1 MSLRLRLL
9 LLIGVSLSLLWGGV
23 AIWMLRDLSDEVG
36 RTLDQRLAMSAQMV
50 AGLMSQNPAA
60 WDGRT
65 GKAGVSTLNMPTT
78 AKGLACQVSLRGEVI
93 ARTPGARPEVVA
105 AVAPG
110 FAEREIRGG
119 RWRSYTVEAH
129 GLRVTTADRLAE
141 RNTLL
146 RNVMAATALPFL
158 VAMIGSLMVLWFGVK
173 SGLRPL
179 ERLRQALAR
188 RAPDELTP
196 IAVSPLSRDLLP
208 LVNTLNQLLQRMSV
222 TFSRE
227 RRFTSD
233 AAHELRTP
241 LTAVKTHLQVA
252 RIARGKEAE
261 VALDYAEEGV
271 ARLQRTLT
279 QLLTLSQVEGPF
291 SWSDGNIACA
301 DEVAR
306 LAMRDAAPD
315 AARRIILDSD
325 GHAAELALPQ
335 ALAVTA
341 LRNLLDNA
349 LRHSPADNSIGLE
362 LRSSN
367 DASCFRVCDRGPGL
381 SDEELA
387 MVTQR
392 FWRRG
397 SSRGSGLG
405 LSIVAAITERFGG
418 SLELAQR
425 PEGGLEAKLTL
436 PSVQCSSTPDA
447 LPREK
452 KSITGTDAESN
463 RGGF

>member
-9 LLIGVSLSLLWGGV
+9 LMIGVSLSLLWGAV
-23 AIWMLRDLSDEVG
+23 ALWMLRDLDNEMR

-65 GKAGVSTLNMPTT
+65 GKTGASTLSMPGA

-93 ARTPGARPEVVA
+93 ARTPGAMPEAVA

-110 FAEREIRGG
+110 FVERDIRGA

-129 GLRVTTADRLAE
+129 GFRVTTADRLAE
-141 RNTLL
+141 RDTLL
-146 RNVMAATALPFL
+146 RNVMVAAAVPFV
-158 VAMIGSLMVLWFGVK
+158 VAMIGSLMVLWLGVR
-173 SGLRPL
+173 SGLLPL
-179 ERLRQALAR
+179 ERLRQALAS
-188 RAPDELTP
+188 RAPDVLTP
-196 IAVSPLSRDLLP
+196 IPDAPMSRDLLP
-208 LVNTLNQLLQRMSV
+208 LVSTLNQLLERMSV
-222 TFSRE
+222 TINRE

-241 LTAVKTHLQVA
+241 LTAIKTHLQVA
-252 RIARGKEAE
+252 RITRGKEAE

-291 SWSDGNIACA
+291 SWDDGSIAYA

-306 LAMRDAAPD
+306 LAIRDAAPD
-315 AARRIILDSD
+315 AHQRIALDSD
-325 GHAAELALPQ
+325 GNAAELALPQ

-349 LRHSPADNSIGLE
+349 LRHSPAENSVRLE
-362 LRSSN
+362 LRSSEN
-367 DASCFRVCDRGPGL
+367 AVCFRVCDSGPGL
-381 SDEELA
+381 SADELA
-387 MVTQR
+387 LATHR

-397 SSRGSGLG
+397 SGRGSGLG
-405 LSIVAAITERFGG
+405 LSIVTAITERFGG
-418 SLELAQR
+418 SLALAQR
-425 PEGGLEAKLTL
+425 SEGGLEAKLTL
-436 PSVQCSSTPDA
+436 P
-447 LPREK
+447 RK
-452 KSITGTDAESN
+452 K
-463 RGGF
+463 